1 MAQVE
6 HPKGALHTGNIAD
19 ELAHP
24 PGFLEVVVV
33 SPARPIYQGRA
44 RFVTVAGWDG
54 QIGIWPRHTSIVAA
68 LGTGML
74 RVGHAD
80 GSVHRFAVRGG
91 FLKVGGSKVTVLV
104 DEAVA
109 QADADAATAKRELD
123 QALEALRHPK
133 SDEEFHELLDR
144 RTWCESRLKLAG
156 S

>member
-6 HPKGALHTGNIAD
+6 HPKGALHTGSIAD

-24 PGFLEVVVV
+24 PGFLDVVVV

-104 DEAVA
+104 DDAVA
-109 QADADAATAKRELD
+109 QADADAGVAKRELD
-123 QALEALRHPK
+123 ETLSALRHPK
-133 SDEEFHELLDR
+133 TDEEFAELLDR
-144 RTWCESRLKLAG
+144 RTWCESRLKLGG